1 MDFWN
6 LFKQDPVTLI
16 ESEPAYFEQFSLVV
30 VTELVQ
36 TSMAKSEKT
45 CCMWLT
51 LYLDSNNLTTHG
63 IKTLRKAYPQAFSS
77 WTGRHD
83 YSSICE
89 KFYNW
94 SNWILS
100 YWLMIRVFLKI
111 NTGMLKNRPKLNHTT
126 ETSFQINQRH
136 KHD

>member
-1 MDFWN
+1 MLKDARTWAKHTGQICSRFTSVRLYQIFRYQQN
-6 LFKQDPVTLI
+6 RFRISIPL
-16 ESEPAYFEQFSLVV
+16 
-30 VTELVQ
+30 Q

-111 NTGMLKNRPKLNHTT
+111 NTGMLKNRPKLN
-126 ETSFQINQRH
+126 QRH